1 MACTFGNCN
10 DANCVQGSDT
20 DVNGNVCD
28 DASCAPCGSVAVTGG
43 YAATTVAPNPTVVP
57 ANASASSLTQMAN
70 VLGSWGATIAGIA
83 TGTPVVTS
91 PSGVRTGVAAVNPA
105 QSITGNPTM
114 MLMLVALVVVVV
126 IVAVRK

>member
-1 MACTFGNCN
+1 MSCTFGNCN

-57 ANASASSLTQMAN
+57 ANASASNLTQMAN

-83 TGTPVVTS
+83 TGTPVVSS
-91 PSGVRTGVAAVNPA
+91 PYGVRTGVAAVNPA
-105 QSITGNPTM
+105 QTITSNPTT
-114 MLMLVALVVVVV
+114 MLLLVVV
-126 IVAVRK
+126 IVVVLVAVAKK